1 MFEGLAKI
9 IQLDV
14 AANHGNLFR
23 SRVRHDIREEPDGV
37 SRRLLGRLKPQDPR
51 EEIEI
56 QRWPVPKLQRY
67 CSAAIQRKLFR
78 CLRQLRPKPQLG
90 WRQNID
96 IGVEWNGEPPLGSL
110 LVTARESVVRLA
122 IVL

>member
-1 MFEGLAKI
+1 MIVAEASISASGMAALIIRSGLPYCGA
-9 IQLDV
+9 
-14 AANHGNLFR
+14 
-23 SRVRHDIREEPDGV
+23 SEIRDFLHQVIRGKWSP
-37 SRRLLGRLKPQDPR
+37 S

-110 LVTARESVVRLA
+110 LVTARKSVVRLA

>member
-1 MFEGLAKI
+1 VAPRRYGIFCIRLFGAKW
-9 IQLDV
+9 
-14 AANHGNLFR
+14 
-23 SRVRHDIREEPDGV
+23 SP
-37 SRRLLGRLKPQDPR
+37 S

-56 QRWPVPKLQRY
+56 QRWRVPKLQRY

-78 CLRQLRPKPQLG
+78 CLRLLRPKPQLG

-110 LVTARESVVRLA
+110 LVTARKSVVRLA